1 MSGWLQFPFTIKVF
15 PMRWKYLAL
24 AVCMLSV
31 VALATDE
38 PQTLLTL
45 PCLQTASTVSG
56 CDASKGDLK
65 KAKAAFSKAVKL
77 EKAKRLDEAYEEF
90 DTAAR
95 LVPKNLDYLTALAM
109 VRQQLVYDHVQR
121 GNEDLL
127 KAKDIEAQAEFRSAL
142 NLDPQ
147 NDFARQR
154 LVDAAG
160 EWTPKTG
167 PEVQLVQDSGVL
179 HVEPNDVQGDFHF
192 RGDSKTLLSQVAA
205 AFGVTAEVDDSVVSR
220 RVHFDIEG
228 VDFFTAMN
236 AACEATGAF
245 WTPLAEK
252 QVYVLKDTPE
262 NHRQFDRMGMRIFY
276 LALANPADLNDIV
289 TALRILFDTRFVI
302 QSAQIGEIS
311 LRAPI
316 PVLDAVTRFLEGW
329 DKARPQV
336 MLDIE
341 VFEIDHQFTRDMGV
355 HIPNQFTLYNI
366 PVAALAALGG
376 QSIESLVN
384 QLISGGG
391 INQAN
396 SQGIAGLLAQLQGQQ
411 NSIFSQPLATFGS
424 GLTLMGVS
432 LGTLS
437 GELSLNESWVRMMQ
451 HATLRAGQN
460 TETNFRIG
468 TRYPILNAS
477 FAPVFNTPA
486 VSQVLQN
493 GSFQA
498 PFPSFSYEDLGLVVK
513 TKPLVH
519 ANRDVELSLE
529 IELRNLA
536 GQSLNG
542 VPVIANRQYKG
553 SITLVDGEPAV
564 VAGAITKNEQLS
576 LSGIPG
582 LGAVPGL
589 NKIMASNGKTD
600 ESDELL
606 VVITPHVLNLDRS
619 QGMEIWLP
627 RQ

>member
-1 MSGWLQFPFTIKVF
+1 M
-15 PMRWKYLAL
+15 AL
-24 AVCMLSV
+24 AVCTLSV
-31 VALATDE
+31 VAFAADD

-45 PCLQTASTVSG
+45 PCVQTAANTSG
-56 CDASKGDLK
+56 CDASTSDIK
-65 KAKAAFSKAVKL
+65 KAKTAFSKALKL
-77 EKAKRLDEAYEEF
+77 EKAKRFDEAYGEF

-109 VRQQLVYDHVQR
+109 VREQLVYDHLQR
-121 GNEDLL
+121 GNDDLL
-127 KAKDIEAQAEFRSAL
+127 KAKNIEAEAEFQSAL

-154 LVDAAG
+154 LSDAAG
-160 EWTPKTG
+160 EWAPKVN
-167 PEVQLVQDSGVL
+167 PEMQVVQDSGEL
-179 HVEPNDVQGDFHF
+179 HVVPNDVRGEFHF
-192 RGDSKTLLSQVAA
+192 RGDSKTLLPQVAS

-220 RVHFDIEG
+220 RVHFDIDS

-245 WTPLAEK
+245 WTPLSEK

-262 NHRQFDRMGMRIFY
+262 NHRQFDRMGLRTFY
-276 LALANPADLNDIV
+276 LPVANPAELNEV
-289 TALRILFDTRFVI
+289 VSALRILFEVRFLS
-302 QSAQIGEIS
+302 QSAPLGEITV
-311 LRAPI
+311 RAPLPI
-316 PVLDAVTRFLEGW
+316 VDGITKFMEDR
-329 DKARPQV
+329 DKALPQV

-341 VFEIDHQFTRDMGV
+341 VFEINHQLTRDMGV
-355 HIPNQFTLYNI
+355 QIPNQFTLYNI
-366 PVAALAALGG
+366 PAAALAALGG
-376 QSIESLVN
+376 QNIQSLVN

-411 NSIFSQPLATFGS
+411 NSIFSQPLATFGN
-424 GLTLMGVS
+424 GLTLFGVS

-437 GELSLNESWVRMMQ
+437 GDLSLNESWVKDLQ

-460 TETNFRIG
+460 ADTNFRMG

-486 VSQVLQN
+486 ISQVLQN
-493 GSFQA
+493 GSFKA
-498 PFPSFSYEDLGLVVK
+498 PFPSFTYEDIGLIVK
-513 TKPLVH
+513 AKPAVH
-519 ANRDVELSLE
+519 ANLDVELSLE
-529 IELRNLA
+529 IELRTLT
-536 GQSLNG
+536 GQSYNG

-553 SITLVDGEPAV
+553 SITLADGEPAV
-564 VAGAITKNEQLS
+564 VAGAITQSEQFS

-589 NKIMASNGKTD
+589 NKIMTSNSKMD

-619 QGMEIWLP
+619 QDLEILAAP
-627 RQ
+627 AIIFAQGLGGHA